1 MRGPKICLAVT
12 VALLAMAGPVR
23 GAGGAA
29 AQPSTCPSPDEEA
42 SSVVIASPEAGAEVA
57 GRVEVTG
64 SVESPTA
71 LFQVEL
77 FVGDSRKDFVVV
89 DPPVTTTDFTLVWDA
104 SAVPAGPSTLRV
116 VACGGSADVGRLIR
130 GTATVDVQ
138 VGASAPAPSRTLV
151 EVRPDDD
158 EPGEPSIVAGAVIAV
173 PAALC
178 LLFALG
184 RRRQSS

>member
-1 MRGPKICLAVT
+1 MA
-12 VALLAMAGPVR
+12 VALLAVI
-23 GAGGAA
+23 GGIRAATA
-29 AQPSTCPSPDEEA
+29 AQPATCPSPEEDA
-42 SSVVIASPEAGAEVA
+42 STVVIASPEADADVA

-64 SVESPTA
+64 RVESPTP

-77 FVGDSRKDFVVV
+77 FVGDSRKDFVIVN
-89 DPPVTTTDFTLVWDA
+89 PPVTTTDFTLVWDA
-104 SAVPAGPSTLRV
+104 SAVAAGPATLLV
-116 VACGGSADVGRLIR
+116 VACGGTADLGRLVR

-138 VGASAPAPSRTLV
+138 VGGSEPAPSRTLV

-158 EPGEPSIVAGAVIAV
+158 QVDPSVLAGAVIAV

-184 RRRQSS
+184 RRRSS